1 MAQSLELSSR
11 EWEVVNQLLEGKS
24 NKEIAA
30 ALHISVRTV
39 EFHLKNVYDK
49 LQVSSRTE
57 LILKLRQSTVVDQ
70 GEVAQNGDTSD
81 SRPGAKS
88 LRQAVSGIGKELG
101 MQEFVTE
108 SARKGGETVTF
119 FEAIVL
125 CLSKYADF
133 NGRASRSEFW
143 WFALAVTLVTS
154 ALTYL
159 NEAVASVFLIAV
171 LLPLLAA
178 GARRL
183 RDSGK
188 SAWWQLF
195 LLVPVG
201 GIVLVGILWAAPS
214 TDSLSEK
221 DALSA

>member
-49 LQVSSRTE
+49 LQVGSRTE

-183 RDSGK
+183 QDAGRSPW
-188 SAWWQLF
+188 SQLY
-195 LLVPVG
+195 LLIPVG
-201 GIVLVGILWAAPS
+201 GLVIMGFLWAEPPV
-214 TDSLSEK
+214 DSLPEK
-221 DALSA
+221 TLSA

>member
-1 MAQSLELSSR
+1 MTQSAELSSR

-24 NKEIAA
+24 NKQIAA

-81 SRPGAKS
+81 SGPGAKS

-101 MQEFVTE
+101 MKEFVVE

-119 FEAIVL
+119 FESIVI
-125 CLSKYADF
+125 CLTKYADF
-133 NGRASRSEFW
+133 NGRALRSEFW

-183 RDSGK
+183 QDAGRSPW
-188 SAWWQLF
+188 SQLY
-195 LLVPVG
+195 LLIPVG
-201 GIVLVGILWAAPS
+201 GLVIMGFLWAEPPV
-214 TDSLSEK
+214 DSLPEK
-221 DALSA
+221 TLSA